1 MLIKPSFVADIRAI
15 ILQNRHQALPVA
27 DHQRILIYWYIG
39 RRIFEEKPQGQDR
52 AEYIE
57 YNIRYLSPQLQPGG
71 NGVPV
76 RQPNWYRKFYQ
87 AFPILS
93 ALWIQLS
100 RSRYKPLPATA
111 AKDQLPFYAA
121 EALRNNWQVR
131 QLADTQ

>member
-1 MLIKPSFVADIRAI
+1 MLIKPSFVADMRAI

-27 DHQRILIYWYIG
+27 DHQRTLIYWYIG
-39 RRIFEEKPQGQDR
+39 RRIFEEKPQEQDR
-52 AEYIE
+52 AECREYI
-57 YNIRYLSPQLQPGG
+57 IRYLSPQLQPGG
-71 NGVPV
+71 GNGFPV

-100 RSRYKPLPATA
+100 HSHYRPLPAA
-111 AKDQLPFYAA
+111 DAKDQMPFYAA

-131 QLADTQ
+131 